1 MLTESASA
9 IGTRLRMQTQIIVS
23 RRAMKAGHGHESWQT
38 SQLITTVHNPFCL
51 QIVTECQVNAMFL
64 LVSKLK
70 ITGMLLNV
78 VHGQVQ
84 KANRSIT
91 KA

>member
-51 QIVTECQVNAMFL
+51 QIVTECQVIFIGQQVKNNRNAIERCTW
-64 LVSKLK
+64 SSPK
-70 ITGMLLNV
+70 
-78 VHGQVQ
+78 
-84 KANRSIT
+84 S
-91 KA
+91 